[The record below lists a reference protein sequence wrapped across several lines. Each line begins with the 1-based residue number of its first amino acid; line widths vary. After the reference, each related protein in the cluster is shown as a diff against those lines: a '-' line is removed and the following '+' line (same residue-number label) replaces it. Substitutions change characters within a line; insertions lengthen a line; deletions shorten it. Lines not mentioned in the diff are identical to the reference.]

1 VLVLLALLV
10 MCETGVRWLKY
21 MRCRCQ
27 CCRRCD
33 KYCCGDP
40 VENPSA
46 EDSLLNGSADN
57 KAPLLIPE
65 ELSGYSDYDESE
77 NGSYDDDLLGSLHGS
92 SRLDRFLTAD
102 GDFSEEDEETGRNVS
117 GWAERDRLETE
128 ELNCAHDSPENEAP
142 PANAEAGSSTSTEEG
157 IAYMWP
163 DFVESF
169 GEAKAKAK
177 FETMI
182 EFRKKNGI
190 DRILEIPHPKFH
202 VFKEAYPFV
211 IHGRSKFGELVSY
224 ECPGRMD
231 MSKASAEGVTA
242 EALSGILSAQY
253 EFISLLDLEKQK
265 AEMGDVVGDD
275 FKQRPARCMSIVD
288 IKGISFRAVNKNTFS
303 FLITAGD
310 IMDNYYPKR
319 VARIF
324 IVNVPSWFSGVWSG
338 LSTMLPKS
346 VVDNVRICGEAET
359 TKTLLQFVD
368 IEELPSEYIDDA
380 AMKAFRAEE
389 IAAGK
394 TPFEFIKFGEHPYEK
409 RLCSIVSAAV
419 KRDAD
424 EKKSNAKPSSHQ
436 VLSQHRSEASALH
449 SLGSEKRGGA
459 SSSLGRSQSDKSPR
473 PPSPGH
479 AVAASS
485 RPSAPPDLE
494 LPQQTGMRR
503 VSSSPEFVASGES
516 NGDADNS
523 ANSSDQ
529 PGGILRSDSW
539 LGRFVW
545 PRSKSAHASNS
556 KQMHLGEENKF
567 QYDSLKG
574 EWVLQQVSTVSGGS
588 SSVNG
593 DNGNGSGSP
602 KSPTATAAAM
612 ANANGSS
619 SSSSSSLDKP
629 HGLMTSES
637 AVQLDG
643 KLLEEHSIALA
654 IQAAHLAAEW
664 QRVGH
669 HPGSSQK
676 SASQEQAKD
685 CSPSKLSSSHRSR
698 LHGSQTAASA
708 TNFKLLVVLVVFYAA
723 MGFVYLGLET
733 VVPLWAFSPPD
744 RGGLGFEPVDAALVL
759 AFVSCALLLQRN
771 LIPQRLAAIPYHAP
785 LRSLR
790 VSVGILFVLC
800 VGAAWMPHPESHSKH
815 RNETA
820 VVWVAVT
827 VLLVGL
833 ANAVILGRSATTVM
847 LQVAFKSHPLK
858 AGHKK
863 FIEQMLAISEAAAPL
878 LSAVAFA
885 WVYTLDAPYP
895 LDCTA
900 CFNAVAALA
909 CVLYTASLV
918 LHAHIGGEAAKGH
931 NGSPSSSGVLS
942 ACFRINSCCC
952 AAPGR
957 RCPSCITLPASD
969 VSALLGDAS
978 LVSSSR
984 LGVLSSSAHGS
995 SHGGRSGASGSGV
1008 ESDIPSSLASL
1019 SARKTLS
1026 MKRV

>member
-1 VLVLLALLV
+1 MLVLLALLV

-33 KYCCGDP
+33 KYCCDDSM
-40 VENPSA
+40 ENNAA
-46 EDSLLNGSADN
+46 EESLLTGSADN

-65 ELSGYSDYDESE
+65 ELSGYSDYGESE
-77 NGSYDDDLLGSLHGS
+77 NGSHDDDLLGSLHGS

-102 GDFSEEDEETGRNVS
+102 GDFSEEEDEETGRPVS
-117 GWAERDRLETE
+117 GWTERDRLETE
-128 ELNCAHDSPENEAP
+128 ELNCTNNSPDNEAVP
-142 PANAEAGSSTSTEEG
+142 TNAEASNSTSTEDG

-169 GEAKAKAK
+169 GKAKAKAK

-182 EFRKKNGI
+182 EFRMKNGI

-265 AEMGDVVGDD
+265 AEMDGEVGED
-275 FKQRPARCMSIVD
+275 FKQLPARCMSIVD

-359 TKTLLQFVD
+359 TKTLLQFIS
-368 IEELPSEYIDDA
+368 IEELPVEYIDDA
-380 AMKAFRAEE
+380 AMKTFRAEE
-389 IAAGK
+389 AAAGK
-394 TPFEFIKFGEHPYEK
+394 APFQFSKFGEHPYEK

-424 EKKSNAKPSSHQ
+424 EKKSRAKHAPHQ
-436 VLSQHRSEASALH
+436 VLSQHHSEASALH
-449 SLGSEKRGGA
+449 SLGTEKGGGA
-459 SSSLGRSQSDKSPR
+459 SSLGRSQSDKSPR
-473 PPSPGH
+473 PPSPGR
-479 AVAASS
+479 AVGSSSSS
-485 RPSAPPDLE
+485 RPTPPPDLE
-494 LPQQTGMRR
+494 LPPQTGMRR
-503 VSSSPEFVASGES
+503 VSSSPEFVASGEQ
-516 NGDADNS
+516 NGDADAS
-523 ANSSDQ
+523 TNSSNQQ
-529 PGGILRSDSW
+529 PGSLLRSDSW
-539 LGRFVW
+539 LSRFVW
-545 PRSKSAHASNS
+545 PRSSSAHASSS

-574 EWVLQQVSTVSGGS
+574 EWVLQQVTTVNGGS
-588 SSVNG
+588 SSTNG
-593 DNGNGSGSP
+593 DDGNGSGSP

-612 ANANGSS
+612 ASGNG

-629 HGLMTSES
+629 HGLMTSET
-637 AVQLDG
+637 AVLLDG
-643 KLLEEHSIALA
+643 KLLEEHSITLA

-669 HPGSSQK
+669 HPGSSEK
-676 SASQEQAKD
+676 STSEELAKD
-685 CSPSKLSSSHRSR
+685 HSPSKLNSSHRSR
-698 LHGSQTAASA
+698 LHGQQTAANA
-708 TNFKLLVVLVVFYAA
+708 TNFRLLVVLVIFYAA

-733 VVPLWAFSPPD
+733 IVPLWAFSPPD

-759 AFVSCALLLQRN
+759 AFVACALLLQRN

-800 VGAAWMPHPESHSKH
+800 VGAAWMPHPELHSKH

-858 AGHKK
+858 VGHKK
-863 FIEQMLAISEAAAPL
+863 FIEQMLAVSEAAAPL

-885 WVYTLDAPYP
+885 RVYTLDAPYP

-900 CFNAVAALA
+900 CFNVVAALA

-931 NGSPSSSGVLS
+931 NSSASSSGVLS
-942 ACFRINSCCC
+942 ACFRVNSCCC
-952 AAPGR
+952 APGR
-957 RCPSCITLPASD
+957 RCPSCVTLPASD

-995 SHGGRSGASGSGV
+995 AHGGRSGGSGSGV
-1008 ESDIPSSLASL
+1008 ETDIPSSLASL